1 MRRKSK
7 PPKPVKLTRQQLTDL
22 VLRRRLEKL
31 AADRKAQAKAAEPK
45 KKRGRPAK
53 PKPETTSKP
62 KPKEHNMP
70 RHRRSETGEV
80 VEATDV
86 VADEPTKVYVFH
98 LNRVTPAVPETPATE
113 TEPAKPA
120 IPEIVEQQAEGV
132 RWSDRTYTMHWTAQG
147 PAVGYLTFPSL
158 RHLYD
163 TYPNLTLEFVGG
175 AEPKDEEEAEVE
187 ARAKEAEEAELA
199 AKEARARSEE
209 AKARV
214 EARHAAHA

>member
-1 MRRKSK
+1 MRHKSK
-7 PPKPVKLTRQQLTDL
+7 PPKPVKLTRQQLADL
-22 VLRRRLEKL
+22 VLRRRLEKF
-31 AADRKAQAKAAEPK
+31 AADRKAQSKAAEPK
-45 KKRGRPAK
+45 NKRERPAK
-53 PKPETTSKP
+53 PKPVIEP
-62 KPKEHNMP
+62 EPQPKERKMP
-70 RHRRSETGEV
+70 RHRNPETVDALANE
-80 VEATDV
+80 
-86 VADEPTKVYVFH
+86 EPTKVYVFH

-113 TEPAKPA
+113 TEPEKPA

-132 RWSDRTYTMHWTAQG
+132 RWSDRTYTIHWTAQG

-175 AEPKDEEEAEVE
+175 VDPKDEEEAELE
-187 ARAKEAEEAELA
+187 AKAKEAEEAELA
-199 AKEARARSEE
+199 AKAARALAEE

>member
-7 PPKPVKLTRQQLTDL
+7 PPKPVKLTTEQL
-22 VLRRRLEKL
+22 VELRRRANLTARL
-31 AADRKAQAKAAEPK
+31 AKIDAERQAQAAK

-53 PKPETTSKP
+53 PKPVIEP
-62 KPKEHNMP
+62 EPQPKERNMP
-70 RHRRSETGEV
+70 RHRNPETAAA
-80 VEATDV
+80 AT
-86 VADEPTKVYVFH
+86 ADEPTKVYVFH
-98 LNRVTPAVPETPATE
+98 LNLVTPEVPATD
-113 TEPAKPA
+113 TEPA

-132 RWSDRTYTMHWTAQG
+132 RWSDRTYTMHWTAEG

-158 RHLYD
+158 RHLTD
-163 TYPNLTLEFVGG
+163 QYPKLTVEFAGG
-175 AEPKDEEEAEVE
+175 VDPKDEDEAELE
-187 ARAKEAEEAELA
+187 AKTKEAEEAELA